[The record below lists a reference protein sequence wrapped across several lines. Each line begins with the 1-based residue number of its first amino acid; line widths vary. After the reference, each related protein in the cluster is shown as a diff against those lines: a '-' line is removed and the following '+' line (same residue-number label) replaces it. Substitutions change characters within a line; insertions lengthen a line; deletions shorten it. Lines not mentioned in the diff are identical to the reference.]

1 VGGSEMDRWLLRWSP
16 VTGILAAALVLAA
29 LFGGGPNTPGGNA
42 GPLNV
47 ISFFMAHGGDQKRSA
62 ILATLALIAFT
73 LFAIS
78 LAGRV
83 RLTGPAWLAT
93 GLVVGSALAA
103 TGFTTLIGYDW
114 VLGSNARYLNAG
126 SASALNL
133 LSNDAILPVALGFCV
148 FGITGGLAVVASRQP
163 VRWMGWPLIV
173 FAVCSVTPLL
183 FIAFLAT
190 MLWTLVA
197 AVWLVWW
204 PRLPEDTRLAQD
216 QPRQPAP
223 LG

>member
-1 VGGSEMDRWLLRWSP
+1 MDRWLLRWSP
-16 VTGILAAALVLAA
+16 VMGILAAALVLAA
-29 LFGGGPNTPGGNA
+29 LFGGGPSTPGSNA
-42 GPLNV
+42 GPLKV
-47 ISFFMAHGGDQKRSA
+47 ISFFTAHGGDQKRMA
-62 ILATLALIAFT
+62 IFATLALIAFT

-93 GLVVGSALAA
+93 GLVVGAAIAA
-103 TGFTTLIGYDW
+103 TGFTTLTGYDW
-114 VLGSNARYLNAG
+114 VLGSDAKYLNAG

-148 FGITGGLAVVASRQP
+148 FGITAGLAVVVSRQP
-163 VRWMGWPLIV
+163 VRWMGWPLVV
-173 FAVCSVTPLL
+173 FGLCSVTPLL
-183 FIAFLAT
+183 FFAFLAT
-190 MLWTLVA
+190 MLWTLVT

-204 PRLPEDTRLAQD
+204 SRLPEDTRVGED
-216 QPRQPAP
+216 QPHQAAS

>member
-1 VGGSEMDRWLLRWSP
+1 MDRWLLRWSP

-29 LFGGGPNTPGGNA
+29 LFGGGPSTPGSNA
-42 GPLNV
+42 GPLKV

-62 ILATLALIAFT
+62 IFATLALIAFT

-83 RLTGPAWLAT
+83 RLAGPAWLAT
-93 GLVVGSALAA
+93 GLVVGAALAA

-114 VLGSNARYLNAG
+114 VLGSDAKYLNAG

-133 LSNDAILPVALGFCV
+133 LSNDAILPVALGFCI
-148 FGITGGLAVVASRQP
+148 FGITAGLAVVVSRQP
-163 VRWMGWPLIV
+163 VRWMGWPLVV
-173 FAVCSVTPLL
+173 FGLCSVSPLL
-183 FIAFLAT
+183 FFAFLVT
-190 MLWTLVA
+190 MLWTLVT

-204 PRLPEDTRLAQD
+204 PRLPQDTRAGED
-216 QPRQPAP
+216 QPHQAAS

>member
-1 VGGSEMDRWLLRWSP
+1 MDRWLLRWSP
-16 VTGILAAALVLAA
+16 VMGILAAVLVLAA
-29 LFGGGPNTPGGNA
+29 LLGGGPSTPGTNA

-47 ISFFMAHGGDQKRSA
+47 ISFFTAHSGDQKRMA
-62 ILATLALIAFT
+62 ILATLALIAFM

-93 GLVVGSALAA
+93 GLVVGAALAA

-114 VLGSNARYLNAG
+114 VLGSNAKYLNAG

-133 LSNDAILPVALGFCV
+133 LSNDAILPVALGFCI
-148 FGITGGLAVVASRQP
+148 FGVTAGLAVVVSRQP
-163 VRWMGWPLIV
+163 VRWMGWPLVV
-173 FAVCSVTPLL
+173 FGICSITPLL
-183 FIAFLAT
+183 FFAFLAT
-190 MLWTLVA
+190 LVWTLVA

-204 PRLPEDTRLAQD
+204 PRPSEPARAEEA
-216 QPRQPAP
+216 QPRQAAS